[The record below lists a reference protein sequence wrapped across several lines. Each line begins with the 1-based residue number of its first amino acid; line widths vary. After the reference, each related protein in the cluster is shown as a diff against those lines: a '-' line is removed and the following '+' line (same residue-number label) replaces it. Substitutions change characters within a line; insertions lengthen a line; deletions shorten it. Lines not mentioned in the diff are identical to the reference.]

1 MYNKI
6 KLKYDT
12 QNVNKYLIHVQRKCI
27 NFFIRGFQLIA
38 LMLQT
43 PKAKYMRLHIVAGMV

>member
-12 QNVNKYLIHVQRKCI
+12 QNANKYLIHVQRKCI

-43 PKAKYMRLHIVAGMV
+43 PKAKYIRLHIVAGMV

>member
-12 QNVNKYLIHVQRKCI
+12 QNVNKYLIHVYKGFSI
-27 NFFIRGFQLIA
+27 NSIDAANSQS
-38 LMLQT
+38 
-43 PKAKYMRLHIVAGMV
+43 